1 MNTTLLEI
9 FNNTKDWL
17 RFAEA
22 KNAMLIAFNGASIY
36 GIAQLPFFKDF
47 QDVTFLKG
55 YTIFVIILLIASTI
69 TSLISFVPKV
79 TLPYL
84 SVVRDDLEGNIF
96 FFEYL
101 RDTNPKKI
109 LELLK
114 EKGAGEN
121 FTKVDEDL
129 AQQIQSLAKVAS
141 RKYSLFTIA
150 VWITASAYI
159 TLPIA
164 GIFWL
169 YNYYK

>member
-17 RFAEA
+17 RFAEG

-47 QDVTFLKG
+47 QEITFLKG
-55 YTIFVIILLIASTI
+55 YAIFVIILLIFSTI
-69 TSLISFVPKV
+69 VSLVSFVPKV
-79 TLPYL
+79 NLVYI
-84 SVVRDDLEGNIF
+84 SVVRENLDGNIF
-96 FFEYL
+96 FFEHL
-101 RDTNPKKI
+101 RDTSPIKI
-109 LELLK
+109 LESIK
-114 EKGAGEN
+114 EKGAGEK
-121 FTKVDEDL
+121 FSKIDEDL
-129 AQQIQSLAKVAS
+129 AQQINSLAKVAS

-150 VWITASAYI
+150 VWITVSGYI

-169 YNYYK
+169 YNYLK